1 MAEPA
6 LAYLPDPTPCPALDA
21 ILAQDEYTL
30 PETDGLPL
38 ADGRVQQGPLSYSR
52 DALRYHLR
60 HLNDRVA
67 VEGDMFVYY
76 IGRDAD
82 GEPKIASVSPDIFV
96 VFGVPDRPDRNSYVL
111 WHEPDADIRFV
122 LEIASPSTRR
132 RDHTVK
138 RGIYASLGVAEYFLY
153 DPPTRSRSPRI
164 LGLRLC
170 AGEYRDMPYEQLPNG
185 NLGVRSEATGLV
197 AYVNGDGDLRW
208 FDPVA
213 DEDLHGYVEKANLH
227 QKEKKRHQEE
237 KKLRQEEQKRRQEAE
252 RQRDQANARVAEL
265 EGKLREAGGDG

>member
-1 MAEPA
+1 MVEPA

-153 DPPTRSRSPRI
+153 DPPTRSRFPRI
-164 LGLRLC
+164 LGLRLR

-185 NLGVRSEATGLV
+185 SVGVRSEATGLV

-227 QKEKKRHQEE
+227 K
-237 KKLRQEEQKRRQEAE
+237 EEQKRRREAE
-252 RQRDQANARVAEL
+252 RQRDQANARLAEL